1 VKKIFIILG
10 VLCSIVFFVILISA
24 EDIGIDDTLI
34 VFDNREESE
43 SDSINMVAI
52 AGWSADG
59 KVAVIQSGAYDNYD
73 FPFWFILDTITD
85 EVLDA
90 FRDLYYEED
99 DPLIYSELDKAMRK
113 HNIKNDPGRLVEL
126 PYALPEN
133 MQSLTIE
140 YREIGSE
147 EYDVY
152 AVRGNKRKKIS
163 CISVFGNLSK
173 IITTFAVESPFKN
186 RLLIITQV
194 SVVHIEFDYTFF
206 RFFYTGCHVT
216 AGF

>member
-1 VKKIFIILG
+1 MAV
-10 VLCSIVFFVILISA
+10 
-24 EDIGIDDTLI
+24 
-34 VFDNREESE
+34 
-43 SDSINMVAI
+43 
-52 AGWSADG
+52 AGWSVDG
-59 KVAVIQSGAYDNYD
+59 KVAIIQEGSYNSPAWLIIN
-73 FPFWFILDTITD
+73 ILTD

-133 MQSLTIE
+133 MQPLTIE

-152 AVRGNKRKKIS
+152 AVRGNRQKKIS
-163 CISVFGNLSK
+163 CISVFGNFSK
-173 IITTFAVESPFKN
+173 IIATFVVESPYKN

-194 SVVHIEFDYTFF
+194 SALHVEFDYSFF
-206 RFFYTGCHVT
+206 SFYYAGCHVT